1 MSAANGTNEISRLK
15 RRVDNNFAF
24 SKRWMA
30 MMYTCKNCGVTA
42 DDSRSLCNPTDV
54 VEDNLCG
61 IAADKVCED
70 KELAMKYS
78 CAACGKV
85 SSDAELLCDPT
96 TIN

>member
-1 MSAANGTNEISRLK
+1 MI
-15 RRVDNNFAF
+15 
-24 SKRWMA
+24 
-30 MMYTCKNCGVTA
+30 YTCKNCGVTA
-42 DDSRSLCNPTDV
+42 EDSTSLCNPTDV

-61 IAADKVCED
+61 IADVDKVCED
-70 KELAMKYS
+70 KAAVMKYS